1 MALPV
6 TPSILNAGGGDVNIN
21 AAVRTFQQTQGTSDD
36 QAQLSQLIAGPGITE
51 LGAVVNV
58 APPVTSPGVGA
69 NDSDPQASQQTVL
82 TPDDGYGGGSQAE
95 YDAITQAQNTTTGTA
110 NTTGNR
116 IITPQSNVLDKFS
129 SYTYRAS
136 WYITTPE
143 QYRQLVLS
151 HKRTTNG
158 YGLLVQSGGAPVN
171 SGGFR
176 GASSQTPGAT
186 LPGANDADAGRN
198 PAFPQDFYIDSITIE
213 NLFPGAAT
221 RAAHAIKNIK
231 FTVVEPNGITFLDRL
246 YEAVQDYVGTSVQ
259 ARGVNYNAVVYLMV
273 IRFYGYDENGNLVTN
288 IGAPGPTGKSDPNAV
303 IEKFI
308 PFRITKCDW
317 TVESRGVTYNIEA
330 AAHNVMIGAGTRRG
344 TIPYDI
350 QLAAKTVGQLL
361 GGDAQY
367 AAQPAPAAA
376 PGASTTPAAAG
387 SIPNGGRGDT
397 PGYRDPRR
405 VDAAPGALPEQLS
418 GPDSGY
424 TPPPQNAGAAP
435 TPGSQLTQGLMGAM
449 NEFQQQLVREGTYDF
464 PDTYNIVF
472 ANPGPG
478 GGGSAIE
485 KASVVPNR
493 WLITTPRLVVN

>member
-69 NDSDPQASQQTVL
+69 NDNDPQASQQTVL
-82 TPDDGYGGGSQAE
+82 TPDDSYGGGSQAE

-361 GGDAQY
+361 GGDAEEARLLRVHRQRHLL
-367 AAQPAPAAA
+367 
-376 PGASTTPAAAG
+376 GAVFLVG
-387 SIPNGGRGDT
+387 
-397 PGYRDPRR
+397 
-405 VDAAPGALPEQLS
+405 VDVGE
-418 GPDSGY
+418 
-424 TPPPQNAGAAP
+424 
-435 TPGSQLTQGLMGAM
+435 
-449 NEFQQQLVREGTYDF
+449 
-464 PDTYNIVF
+464 
-472 ANPGPG
+472 
-478 GGGSAIE
+478 
-485 KASVVPNR
+485 VVVLLHR
-493 WLITTPRLVVN
+493 IDQVA